1 MQWCPMLL
9 NLRNKQPSLRQR
21 SKQSLPAPTG
31 RRPRLGKSVS
41 HWNNPPQ
48 PLTRSYARLQGKL
61 IYYRTHLRFRL
72 VTQFMSCIEKHQMFS
87 FWICAICLQKSGQ
100 MTSIIFTPNDTQE
113 NTALYCSLCLVGLLA
128 ISVGNVKVD
137 YLWCIDLPAWQLTSH
152 NKSI

>member
-31 RRPRLGKSVS
+31 RRPHLGKSVS

-61 IYYRTHLRFRL
+61 IYYRTCLRFRL

-87 FWICAICLQKSGQ
+87 FWICAICLQNRATWHPLSSHP
-100 MTSIIFTPNDTQE
+100 MTHRKTLLFIAAYALWVFLRLVWAMWRSIICGVLICQPG
-113 NTALYCSLCLVGLLA
+113 S
-128 ISVGNVKVD
+128 
-137 YLWCIDLPAWQLTSH
+137 
-152 NKSI
+152 

>member
-31 RRPRLGKSVS
+31 RRPHPGKSVS

-61 IYYRTHLRFRL
+61 IYYRTCLRFRL
-72 VTQFMSCIEKHQMFS
+72 VTQFMSCIESIRCFLFESVQSAYKIGPHDIHYLHTQWHTGKH
-87 FWICAICLQKSGQ
+87 
-100 MTSIIFTPNDTQE
+100 
-113 NTALYCSLCLVGLLA
+113 CSLLQLMPCGSSCDQCGQCEGRLFVVYWFASLA
-128 ISVGNVKVD
+128 AN
-137 YLWCIDLPAWQLTSH
+137 
-152 NKSI
+152 

>member
-31 RRPRLGKSVS
+31 RRPHPGKSVS

-61 IYYRTHLRFRL
+61 IYYRTCLRFRL
-72 VTQFMSCIEKHQMFS
+72 VTQFMNCIEKHQMFS
-87 FWICAICLQKSGQ
+87 FWICAICLQNRATWHPS
-100 MTSIIFTPNDTQE
+100 SSHPI
-113 NTALYCSLCLVGLLA
+113 TALYCSLCLVGLLA